1 MKQIATNETT
11 PEHLLNLLD
20 SELAMQRAQT
30 ESPSR
35 SRLMLLTGG
44 VLFIVIAAAA
54 ALLVL
59 MQMLS
64 DLERAPRHGKT
75 ETASQTAGGKF

>member
-1 MKQIATNETT
+1 MKQIATDEPT

-35 SRLMLLTGG
+35 RRLMFLTGG

-64 DLERAPRHGKT
+64 DLERAPRPLKA
-75 ETASQTAGGKF
+75 ETASCAAGGKF